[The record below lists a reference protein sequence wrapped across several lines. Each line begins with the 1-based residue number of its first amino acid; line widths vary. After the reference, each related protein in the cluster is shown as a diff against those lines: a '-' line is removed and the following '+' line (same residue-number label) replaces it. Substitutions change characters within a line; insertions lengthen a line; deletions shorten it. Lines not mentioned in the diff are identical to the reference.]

1 MELSIVS
8 NEQLTDVEK
17 LEIDKQIDSLID
29 KHKGNSFEINRL
41 VFESITSLETSNSYT
56 REIESQGTVK
66 RLFGMISGKNKSLQS
81 EIDKNLYR
89 SQYSSQQT
97 LQKLAEQN
105 LMSFELITAINNKL
119 NSSILEVENE
129 INTIYGTL
137 VTFFKQT
144 KSNLIQI
151 ENRLDKLERN
161 VNILN
166 WVNTIEY
173 QMFNGVEYAD
183 LNKMEKIVC
192 LATDFY
198 SITKGDWTTSDLL
211 LLKSAISEIGL
222 SPKDTVKYEDFI
234 RYISENETLY
244 NRLIDEDVRELDNQ
258 KYMDA
263 SIISGISKCT
273 LLETNEKYV
282 LNTVLA
288 QLESS
293 GVDVD
298 SKEIKYSLVRNY
310 LGQNNYI
317 DVKKE
322 VNLFD
327 FIIELLLNINIFEYT
342 VSEKYICA
350 DIDFEDVDFD
360 IVKRYAEKNNVK
372 AQSTLV
378 GYYFEEDN
386 IKDAYE
392 WSLKAAYNGDNY
404 AKFILSVIYFGGVES
419 DIAINKEEG
428 FKLCLEAA
436 ENGYNASQYLVAC
449 CYLDSEEITGV
460 PNDIK
465 KGITWLER
473 AAENGYDD
481 AQNELG
487 DFFYYGKYIIEK
499 DYREAL
505 RWHKKA
511 AEQGN
516 KDSQF
521 RLGWMY
527 KNGEGIEKDYK
538 EAFNWYQK
546 AAEQGCRASQNNLG
560 SMYYNGEYIE
570 KNYEEAFNWYKKAAE
585 QEDNYGLWNLG
596 KMYYDGVYVDRDYEE
611 AKILIK
617 KAAELGHSLANDFV
631 RNNF

>member
-1 MELSIVS
+1 MKLAIVR
-8 NEQLTDVEK
+8 NEQLTDIEK

-56 REIESQGTVK
+56 RELESQGTVK
-66 RLFGMISGKNKSLQS
+66 RFFGMISGKNKNLQS

-105 LMSFELITAINNKL
+105 LMSFELITAVNNKL
-119 NSSILEVENE
+119 NSSILEIENE

-222 SPKDTVKYEDFI
+222 SPKDTIKYEDFI
-234 RYISENETLY
+234 RYVSENETLY

-273 LLETNEKYV
+273 LLETNERYV
-282 LNTVLA
+282 LNTVLV

-293 GVDVD
+293 GIDVD
-298 SKEIKYSLVRNY
+298 SKEIKYSLVRNH

-372 AQSTLV
+372 AQSILA
-378 GYYFEEDN
+378 GYYFAEDN

-404 AKFILSVIYFGGVES
+404 AKFILSLIYFGVVES
-419 DIAINKEEG
+419 DIGINKEEG
-428 FKLCLEAA
+428 FKFCLEAA
-436 ENGYNASQYLVAC
+436 ENGYNAAQGLVAA
-449 CYLDSEEITGV
+449 CYLDSEEKTGV
-460 PNDIK
+460 PNDFK
-465 KGITWLER
+465 KGIKWLEK
-473 AAENGYDD
+473 AAENGDD
-481 AQNELG
+481 NSQNELG
-487 DFFYYGKYIIEK
+487 DAFYYGKYTIEK
-499 DYREAL
+499 D
-505 RWHKKA
+505 
-511 AEQGN
+511 
-516 KDSQF
+516 
-521 RLGWMY
+521 
-527 KNGEGIEKDYK
+527 
-538 EAFNWYQK
+538 
-546 AAEQGCRASQNNLG
+546 
-560 SMYYNGEYIE
+560 
-570 KNYEEAFNWYKKAAE
+570 YEEAFNWYKKASE
-585 QEDNYGLWNLG
+585 QENEYGLWNLG
-596 KMYYDGVYVDRDYEE
+596 KMYYDGVYVNRDYEE
-611 AKILIK
+611 AKRLIK

>member
-1 MELSIVS
+1 MKLAIVR
-8 NEQLTDVEK
+8 NEQLTDIEK

-56 REIESQGTVK
+56 RELESQGTVK
-66 RLFGMISGKNKSLQS
+66 RFFGMISGKNKNLQS

-105 LMSFELITAINNKL
+105 LMSFELITAVNNKL
-119 NSSILEVENE
+119 NSSILEIENE

-222 SPKDTVKYEDFI
+222 SPKDTIKYEDFI
-234 RYISENETLY
+234 RYVSENETLY

-282 LNTVLA
+282 LNTVLV

-298 SKEIKYSLVRNY
+298 SKEIKYSLVRNH

-372 AQSTLV
+372 AQSILA
-378 GYYFEEDN
+378 GYYFAEDN

-404 AKFILSVIYFGGVES
+404 AKFILSLIYFGVVES
-419 DIAINKEEG
+419 DIGINKEEG
-428 FKLCLEAA
+428 FKFCLEAA
-436 ENGYNASQYLVAC
+436 ENGYNAAQGLVAA
-449 CYLDSEEITGV
+449 CYLDSEEITGI
-460 PNDIK
+460 PNDFK
-465 KGITWLER
+465 KGIKWLEK
-473 AAENGYDD
+473 AAENGDD
-481 AQNELG
+481 NSQNELG
-487 DFFYYGKYIIEK
+487 DAFYYGKYTIEK
-499 DYREAL
+499 D
-505 RWHKKA
+505 
-511 AEQGN
+511 
-516 KDSQF
+516 
-521 RLGWMY
+521 
-527 KNGEGIEKDYK
+527 
-538 EAFNWYQK
+538 
-546 AAEQGCRASQNNLG
+546 
-560 SMYYNGEYIE
+560 
-570 KNYEEAFNWYKKAAE
+570 YEEAFNWYKKASE
-585 QEDNYGLWNLG
+585 QENEYGLWNLG
-596 KMYYDGVYVDRDYEE
+596 KMYYDGVYVNRDYEE
-611 AKILIK
+611 AKRLIK